1 MSIIEIVLIAIG
13 LAMDAFAVAI
23 CKGLS
28 VDKVKPRQY
37 LIVGTWF
44 GCFQTLMPAIG
55 YLLGSSFEQYITE
68 YDHWVA
74 FGLLLILGL
83 KMVKDA
89 LSKKEEEESASF
101 SNASMLVTAI
111 ATSIDALAVGI
122 TFAVLDDVDVPLA
135 VTIIGVIT
143 FCLSAIG
150 LKIGNV
156 FGSKFKKK
164 AELAGGII
172 LILIGVKILLS
183 HLGVIDF

>member
-1 MSIIEIVLIAIG
+1 MSIIEIILVAVG

-28 VDKVKPRQY
+28 VEKVKPRHY

-44 GCFQTLMPAIG
+44 GCFQALMPAIG
-55 YLLGSSFEQYITE
+55 YLLGTSFEKYITE

-74 FGLLLILGL
+74 FGLLLLLGL
-83 KMVKDA
+83 KMVKDS
-89 LSKKEEEESASF
+89 LSKKEEEESSSF
-101 SNASMLVTAI
+101 SNTSMLVTAI

-122 TFAVLDDVDVPLA
+122 TFAVLEDVNVPLA
-135 VTIIGVIT
+135 VSVIGVIT

-164 AELAGGII
+164 AEFLGGII

-183 HLGVIDF
+183 HLGIIDF